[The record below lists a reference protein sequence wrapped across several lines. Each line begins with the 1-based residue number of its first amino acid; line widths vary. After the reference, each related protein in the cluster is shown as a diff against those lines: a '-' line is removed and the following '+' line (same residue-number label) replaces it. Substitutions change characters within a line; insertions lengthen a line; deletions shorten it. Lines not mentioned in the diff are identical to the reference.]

1 MGPPWGRVKSLLIQ
15 ARDAGG
21 QGEAAR
27 GRRPGGKRL
36 GDGRTAAPGERRG
49 VPPVRAVRSLTR
61 TEHGARQAFRPI
73 HHPRAGIGRRA
84 AISSREALT
93 EAMG

>member
-1 MGPPWGRVKSLLIQ
+1 MGPPWERVKSLLDQ

-21 QGEAAR
+21 QGEAA
-27 GRRPGGKRL
+27 GGKRL
-36 GDGRTAAPGERRG
+36 EDGSTAAPGERRG

-84 AISSREALT
+84 AISSREAFR
-93 EAMG
+93 EAMR